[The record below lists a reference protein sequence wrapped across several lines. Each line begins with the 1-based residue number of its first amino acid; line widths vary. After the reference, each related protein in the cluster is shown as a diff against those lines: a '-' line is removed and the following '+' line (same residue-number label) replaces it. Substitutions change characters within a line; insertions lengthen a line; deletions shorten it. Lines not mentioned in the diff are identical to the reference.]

1 MQKVCTGD
9 SPARELS
16 NNGTDRKRHDRGTAV
31 CPPVMPLIIVLLMN
45 TLCEYN
51 SVNTLC
57 EYSLQILSANIT
69 LQKNKSALSTGL
81 IAVYRSS
88 SENFSLHF
96 QEFDVEIEFFS
107 RHLMI

>member
-1 MQKVCTGD
+1 
-9 SPARELS
+9 
-16 NNGTDRKRHDRGTAV
+16 
-31 CPPVMPLIIVLLMN
+31 MPLIIILLMN
-45 TLCEYN
+45 I
-51 SVNTLC
+51 LC
-57 EYSLQILSANIT
+57 EYSLCNYSLQTLFANILCKYSLQT
-69 LQKNKSALSTGL
+69 LFANILCKYSLQTLFANILCKYSLQKTKSALSTGL

>member
-45 TLCEYN
+45 TLCEY
-51 SVNTLC
+51 
-57 EYSLQILSANIT
+57 SLQILCKYS
-69 LQKNKSALSTGL
+69 LQKSKSALSTGL